1 MMEALVRLYVVLW
14 IYWMIAFVL
23 TVYVLA
29 WALGPAVR
37 HVAKKWEEGR
47 QEVAER
53 RQLQLDAMRHGIPT
67 QSGAP
72 VASATAADS
81 PATKAPAPQPSVVL
95 PASGPTRYL
104 VPKE

>member
-1 MMEALVRLYVVLW
+1 MAELYALVL
-14 IYWMIAFVL
+14 MIAVL
-23 TVYVLA
+23 VAVLGMPIAYIYA
-29 WALGPAVR
+29 WGLGPAVK
-37 HVAKKWEEGR
+37 HLGKKWEEGR

-53 RQLQLDAMRHGIPT
+53 RQLQRDAMRHGIPT